1 MVFLARTEEFIR
13 EVDRYSARNYNP
25 LPVVIE
31 RGEGVWVWDV
41 EGNKYL
47 DMLSAY
53 SALNQGHRHPKII
66 SALMEQ
72 AGKCTLT
79 SRAFHNETMGPF
91 LKTLCE
97 LAGYGKALPMNT
109 GAEAVETAIKAARK
123 WGLVRKGVPENQG
136 EIIVC
141 ENNFHGR
148 TVTIISFSSEEQ
160 YRYGFGPYTP
170 GFVLVPYGDLEALEK
185 AITPHTVAVLAE
197 PIQGEGGVVV
207 PPQGYLAKMREL
219 ATEHNLLMM
228 LDEIQTGLGRTG
240 RLFAYEHE
248 GAKPDVLI
256 LGKALGGGVYPVSA
270 VLASEEVLGVFNPGD
285 HGSTFG
291 GNPLGA
297 AVAQA
302 ALEVILEEDLP
313 GRAEQLGNYFL
324 EGLKALNSPYV
335 REIRGR
341 GLLIGVEIKTEY
353 GSARPFCQRLMAEGL
368 LCKETREQT
377 IRFAPPLVISKEE
390 IDWALERIQK
400 VLGA

>member
-1 MVFLARTEEFIR
+1 
-13 EVDRYSARNYNP
+13 
-25 LPVVIE
+25 
-31 RGEGVWVWDV
+31 
-41 EGNKYL
+41 
-47 DMLSAY
+47 
-53 SALNQGHRHPKII
+53 
-66 SALMEQ
+66 
-72 AGKCTLT
+72 
-79 SRAFHNETMGPF
+79 
-91 LKTLCE
+91 
-97 LAGYGKALPMNT
+97 MNT

-368 LCKETREQT
+368 LCKETHEQT

>member
-1 MVFLARTEEFIR
+1 LVFLARTEEFIR

>member
-368 LCKETREQT
+368 LCKETHEQT